1 MIKLHQ
7 NIKLNPKLI
16 FYSYYLLLSYDYI
29 YSFEQM
35 QDLLK
40 IEFTKFV
47 FIYILLIYNHVT
59 YN

>member
-1 MIKLHQ
+1 MPIKNMKYQNQKMIKLHQ

-16 FYSYYLLLSYDYI
+16 FYSYYLLLSYDYF

-40 IEFTKFV
+40 I
-47 FIYILLIYNHVT
+47 
-59 YN
+59 